1 MNLPDLEQHRW
12 GTHSTGNSRSTER
25 REDKVRHAH
34 QRESVIGR
42 VRDYGWEQGH
52 HHLDQFWVVCVDY
65 SMSGSN
71 FATASGSEECSF
83 EAAKNTPFDDVVGKL
98 GIVVDNCA

>member
-1 MNLPDLEQHRW
+1 M
-12 GTHSTGNSRSTER
+12 
-25 REDKVRHAH
+25 
-34 QRESVIGR
+34 IGR
-42 VRDYGWEQGH
+42 VRDYGWELRVRQGH
-52 HHLDQFWVVCVDY
+52 HHLDQFLGVCVDY
-65 SMSGSN
+65 GMSGSN